1 MTTHN
6 EKIARREQY
15 QAPACNIVEIE
26 TEPLMAATGQETL
39 SRGGKDTEA
48 TTGTGGY
55 SWAEVKA
62 NTVSWDEAE

>member
-6 EKIARREQY
+6 ENIARREQY

-26 TEPLMAATGQETL
+26 TEPMIAATGEKL
-39 SRGGKDTEA
+39 SASGRTDAEA

-55 SWAEVKA
+55 TWAEVKG
-62 NTVSWDEAE
+62 NTVDWDDAE